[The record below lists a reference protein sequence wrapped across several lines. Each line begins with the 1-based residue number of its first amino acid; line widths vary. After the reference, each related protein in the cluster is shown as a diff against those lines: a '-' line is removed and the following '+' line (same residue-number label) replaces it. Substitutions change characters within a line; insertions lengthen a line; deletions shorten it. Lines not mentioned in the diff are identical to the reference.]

1 MKKMNKKGFTIV
13 ELSIVIAVIAILAAI
28 LVPSFSNLIGQ
39 SKDTAAKENAKIA
52 YQEYILEAGEEE
64 IADNLIYEEDTN
76 RFVVIKGS
84 SVTGVFTTKLAAA
97 QDIDENYD
105 DTKLN
110 TAGNLTEVGDNLYS
124 VKAVD

>member
-28 LVPSFSNLIGQ
+28 LVPSFSGLIGQ

-52 YQEYILEAGEEE
+52 YQEYILDAGEEE
-64 IADNLIYEEDTN
+64 IADNLIYEDN
-76 RFVVIKGS
+76 GRFVVIQGS
-84 SVTGVFTTKLAAA
+84 SVKDVYSTKLAAA
-97 QDIDENYD
+97 QAIDTDY
-105 DTKLN
+105 
-110 TAGNLTEVGDNLYS
+110 TAEELTADNLLEVGDNLYS

>member
-28 LVPSFSNLIGQ
+28 LVPSFSGLIGQ

-64 IADNLIYEEDTN
+64 IADNLIYEDN
-76 RFVVIKGS
+76 GRFVVIQGNSVKGVYS
-84 SVTGVFTTKLAAA
+84 TKLAAA
-97 QDIDENYD
+97 QAIDADYD
-105 DTKLN
+105 ATKLD